1 MKNSKN
7 SKYILDATSNFK
19 KQLKKVAKQH
29 KKNEKLINIVEII
42 ASGNILEE
50 KYKDH
55 KLINN
60 KKYKDCRECHI
71 EPDWLL
77 IYKIKNDTLVLLL
90 LATGSHSDLF
100 D

>member
-29 KKNEKLINIVEII
+29 KNIEKLISIVEII